1 MTTKC
6 QQSYDCKSKILKI
19 CKDNIENKV
28 IYVIPKKSYLSSF
41 ETVRFFIVLKLQS
54 LFEKSDSTI
63 DTIFYTNEENMR
75 KIFTGAN
82 VLSYKSI
89 TDKPIHFS
97 SEIIKKKVDG
107 AAIMYKF
114 SKIL

>member
-54 LFEKSDSTI
+54 LFEKNESNI
-63 DTIFYTNEENMR
+63 DKIFYTNEENMR
-75 KIFTGAN
+75 RIFTGAN
-82 VLSYKSI
+82 VLSYESI
-89 TDKPIHFS
+89 KNNLKHL
-97 SEIIKKKVDG
+97 K
-107 AAIMYKF
+107 
-114 SKIL
+114 